1 MFSKFVRK
9 ILFVRNLGICMKKQ
23 LILVVA
29 ALLLSAASVY
39 LAAGLLN
46 NRIQGPYFIDSA
58 AALEADVEMQAVNQ
72 KIAAQDAILKKEE
85 QVFNDSLMKL
95 LDSLSVRRGE
105 EESLMEL
112 INLESNVFRHKKIDS
127 IGKATHDEVAIAIEH
142 FNGNV
147 KVYCEKAGIPV
158 LFGSNNNTVVYGT
171 GKKSDKTKEL
181 VTFLGNK

>member
-1 MFSKFVRK
+1 MQ
-9 ILFVRNLGICMKKQ
+9 KQ
-23 LILVVA
+23 LLLATI
-29 ALLLSAASVY
+29 ALLASLVSIY
-39 LAAGLLN
+39 MAVGL
-46 NRIQGPYFIDSA
+46 IHGHQQGPYFIDSA
-58 AALEADVEMQAVNQ
+58 VVLEADAEMQTVNQ

-95 LDSLSVRRGE
+95 LDSLSIRRGE

-112 INLESNVFRHKKIDS
+112 VNLESNVFRHKKIDS
-127 IGKATHDEVAIAIEH
+127 ISRASQAEVAVAIEH
-142 FNGNV
+142 FNGNA

-158 LFGSNNNTVVYGT
+158 LFSSNNNTVVYGT

>member
-1 MFSKFVRK
+1 MQ
-9 ILFVRNLGICMKKQ
+9 KQ
-23 LILVVA
+23 LLLATI
-29 ALLLSAASVY
+29 ALLASLASVY
-39 LAAGLLN
+39 MAVGLL
-46 NRIQGPYFIDSA
+46 RGHQQGPYFIDSA
-58 AALEADVEMQAVNQ
+58 VALEADAEMQAVNQ

-85 QVFNDSLMKL
+85 QVFNDSIMKL
-95 LDSLSVRRGE
+95 LDSLSIRRGE

-112 INLESNVFRHKKIDS
+112 VNLESNIFRHKKIDS

-142 FNGNV
+142 FNGKV